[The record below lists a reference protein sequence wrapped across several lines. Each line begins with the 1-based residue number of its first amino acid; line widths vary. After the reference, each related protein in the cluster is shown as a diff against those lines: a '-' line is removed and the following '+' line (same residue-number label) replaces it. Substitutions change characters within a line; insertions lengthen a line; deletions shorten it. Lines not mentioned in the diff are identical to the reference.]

1 MEISNERDRLAL
13 LVDKNISFTEHTSF
27 FLSLGN
33 MADKHQVIYKFV
45 DVTFEKH
52 ISNEEEKKENE
63 VLLNVNQDEDDEIL
77 ERGFVQAIVCALL
90 I

>member
-1 MEISNERDRLAL
+1 
-13 LVDKNISFTEHTSF
+13 
-27 FLSLGN
+27 

-45 DVTFEKH
+45 DVTSEKH
-52 ISNEEEKKENE
+52 SNEEEKKENE
-63 VLLNVNQDEDDEIL
+63 VLLNVNQDKDDEIS